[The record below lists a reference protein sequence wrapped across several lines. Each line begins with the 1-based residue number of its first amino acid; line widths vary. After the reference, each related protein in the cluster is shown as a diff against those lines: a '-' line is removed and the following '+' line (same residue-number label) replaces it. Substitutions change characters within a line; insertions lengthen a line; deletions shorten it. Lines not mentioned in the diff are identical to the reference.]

1 MHSSEI
7 RKTESELF
15 CESQYPSALKHHELY
30 RWPCHHALTKI
41 NQKAGGDRE
50 GNHMTAVAS
59 AESRNVPRSSLVYAL
74 MGEKIVEQRLFL
86 SLGAKS
92 LIRSH

>member
-1 MHSSEI
+1 M
-7 RKTESELF
+7 
-15 CESQYPSALKHHELY
+15 A
-30 RWPCHHALTKI
+30 
-41 NQKAGGDRE
+41 
-50 GNHMTAVAS
+50 AVAA
-59 AESRNVPRSSLVYAL
+59 AESRNVPRSALVYAL